1 VTALWS
7 RTSQRALLC
16 LVVSG
21 LMFAVVYATLR
32 AAAHDISIDDG
43 SM

>member
-1 VTALWS
+1 MTALWLVLD
-7 RTSQRALLC
+7 QKPLLC